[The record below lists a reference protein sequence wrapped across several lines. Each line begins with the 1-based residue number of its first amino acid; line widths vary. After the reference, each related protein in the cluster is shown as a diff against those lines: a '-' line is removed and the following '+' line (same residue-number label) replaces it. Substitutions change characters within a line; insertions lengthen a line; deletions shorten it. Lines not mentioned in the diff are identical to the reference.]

1 MILQAILRAISEK
14 LIPGISLNTR
24 ISILQQTA
32 VDQASREGESLV
44 ELSNKP
50 VLQQV
55 IEGDTFRNEAFRE
68 HNGKSM
74 EIPRCSLRTCATG
87 DTLMMSTGIV
97 LLEGINDGTDP
108 LSPVR
113 AFRQIRRERLQKEL
127 FEVQKAAKLRSGA
140 RGFDARKMLI
150 AYEKR
155 FEESVAAYVKWTI
168 CTQNEHTVLK
178 LILLCPE

>member
-32 VDQASREGESLV
+32 VDQTSGQGETPA
-44 ELSNKP
+44 ELSDRL

-55 IEGDTFRNEAFRE
+55 IEGDTFRNEALRE
-68 HNGKSM
+68 YNGKSM
-74 EIPRCSLRTCATG
+74 EIAQISPMTG
-87 DTLMMSTGIV
+87 TTNDMLMTGTRIV

-113 AFRQIRRERLQKEL
+113 TFRQIRHERLRNEL
-127 FEVQKAAKLRSGA
+127 FEIQKAAKLRSGA
-140 RGFDARKMLI
+140 RGFDARKVLI

-155 FEESVAAYVKWTI
+155 FEESVIAYVNLDHI
-168 CTQNEHTVLK
+168 HTK
-178 LILLCPE
+178 